1 MRPTRPSRPLL
12 IAAVLVAGVLL
23 LTACQ
28 DSDSVE
34 PAGTTA
40 ASPSPGTSGTLG
52 PGTVSY
58 LAPGKY
64 AINVSGTG
72 QRFSVSDRTEV
83 YGAGGICGEHT
94 PEATD
99 RCTLD
104 ELKEAGNGGVPAIV
118 VVEKGV
124 ATRVTEVFTPRTSP
138 PDVGHSTE

>member
-12 IAAVLVAGVLL
+12 FAAALAVGVSL

-28 DSDSVE
+28 EDGSVE
-34 PAGTTA
+34 PAGTPA

-58 LAPGKY
+58 LTPGKY
-64 AINVSGTG
+64 AIHVSGTG

-83 YGAGGICGEHT
+83 YGAGNICGEHT

-104 ELKEAGNGGVPAIV
+104 ELREAGNGGVMAVV

-124 ATRVTEVFTPRTSP
+124 ATRITEVFTPKTSP

>member
-1 MRPTRPSRPLL
+1 M
-12 IAAVLVAGVLL
+12 
-23 LTACQ
+23 
-28 DSDSVE
+28 
-34 PAGTTA
+34 
-40 ASPSPGTSGTLG
+40 SGTFG

-58 LAPGKY
+58 LTPGRY
-64 AINVSGTG
+64 AIDVSGTG

-104 ELKEAGNGGVPAIV
+104 ELEEAGNGGVLAVV

-124 ATRVTEVFTPRTSP
+124 ATRVTEVFTSKTSP

>member
-1 MRPTRPSRPLL
+1 M
-12 IAAVLVAGVLL
+12 
-23 LTACQ
+23 
-28 DSDSVE
+28 E
-34 PAGTTA
+34 PAGTAA

-83 YGAGGICGEHT
+83 YGAGDICGEHT

-99 RCTLD
+99 RCTPD

>member
-12 IAAVLVAGVLL
+12 IAAVLVAGASL

-34 PAGTTA
+34 PAGATA
-40 ASPSPGTSGTLG
+40 ASPSPGGTLG

-83 YGAGGICGEHT
+83 YGAGDICGEHT

-104 ELKEAGNGGVPAIV
+104 ELKAAGNGAVPAIV

-124 ATRVTEVFTPRTSP
+124 ATRATEVFTPRTSP